1 MLEPALYRGSPGSLP
16 RFSLPPPS
24 KMCQLLGM
32 NCAAPTDV
40 TFSFTGFAARGGLTD
55 HHADGWGIAFF
66 EDKACRLF
74 IDQQASA
81 TSPIAEMVKRYP
93 IKSKNTI
100 AHIRKA
106 TQGHILLENS
116 HPFMRELWGRH
127 WIFAH
132 NGDLQ
137 DYEPDL
143 DGSVYHPVGTT
154 DSEKAFCVLMQGL
167 REAFPGAQPPLPEL
181 FERVGELTRGIT
193 DHGVFNFLMSNGQAL
208 FAHCSTRLH
217 YLVRRWPFSTAHLVD
232 EDLSIDFAK
241 YTTPEDRVAVIAT
254 QPLTDDEIW
263 TSFEP
268 GELIM
273 FQCGDVAARM
283 QIPVPERV
291 LEKLRNPALD
301 ASASAPCAA
310 RREALAA
317 GATDDAD
324 DSIDF

>member
-1 MLEPALYRGSPGSLP
+1 
-16 RFSLPPPS
+16 
-24 KMCQLLGM
+24 MCQLLGM

-217 YLVRRWPFSTAHLVD
+217 YIVRRWPFSTAHLVD

-254 QPLTDDEIW
+254 QPLTDNEIW

-273 FQCGDVAARM
+273 FQCGDVTARM

-301 ASASAPCAA
+301 ASASAPCGGV

-317 GATDDAD
+317 GTADDAD
-324 DSIDF
+324 DPIDY

>member
-1 MLEPALYRGSPGSLP
+1 
-16 RFSLPPPS
+16 
-24 KMCQLLGM
+24 
-32 NCAAPTDV
+32 
-40 TFSFTGFAARGGLTD
+40 
-55 HHADGWGIAFF
+55 
-66 EDKACRLF
+66 
-74 IDQQASA
+74 
-81 TSPIAEMVKRYP
+81 
-93 IKSKNTI
+93 
-100 AHIRKA
+100 
-106 TQGHILLENS
+106 
-116 HPFMRELWGRH
+116 
-127 WIFAH
+127 
-132 NGDLQ
+132 
-137 DYEPDL
+137 
-143 DGSVYHPVGTT
+143 
-154 DSEKAFCVLMQGL
+154 MQGL

-254 QPLTDDEIW
+254 QPLTDNEIW

-301 ASASAPCAA
+301 ASASAPCGGVI
-310 RREALAA
+310 REALTA
-317 GATDDAD
+317 GAADDGDDA
-324 DSIDF
+324 IDF

>member
-1 MLEPALYRGSPGSLP
+1 
-16 RFSLPPPS
+16 
-24 KMCQLLGM
+24 MCQLLGM

-74 IDQQASA
+74 IDHQASA

-116 HPFMRELWGRH
+116 HPFLRELWGRH

-137 DYEPDL
+137 DYAPDM

-154 DSEKAFCVLMQGL
+154 DSEQAFCVLMQGL
-167 REAFPGAQPPLPEL
+167 RETFPGAQPPLPEL

-254 QPLTDDEIW
+254 QPLTDNEVW
-263 TSFEP
+263 TAFEP

-283 QIPVPERV
+283 RIPVPERV

-301 ASASAPCAA
+301 ASASAP
-310 RREALAA
+310 RDTREALATA
-317 GATDDAD
+317 ADVDSDDA
-324 DSIDF
+324 IDF